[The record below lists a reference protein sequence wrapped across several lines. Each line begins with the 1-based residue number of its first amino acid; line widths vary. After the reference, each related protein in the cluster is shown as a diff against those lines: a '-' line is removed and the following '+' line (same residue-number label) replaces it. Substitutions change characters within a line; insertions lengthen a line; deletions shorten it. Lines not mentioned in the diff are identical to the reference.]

1 MNTVS
6 CRWRCRARGGD
17 CPWVE
22 NIGGPSEN
30 GGSLCWVEGRNRII
44 VHMKVIRK
52 VTGVIRNRYFNV
64 WVIGEW
70 KGSLLCWDVGV
81 G

>member
-1 MNTVS
+1 
-6 CRWRCRARGGD
+6 
-17 CPWVE
+17 
-22 NIGGPSEN
+22 
-30 GGSLCWVEGRNRII
+30 
-44 VHMKVIRK
+44 MKVIRK